1 MLTWFG
7 LGNHFLKSLV
17 RRQGG
22 GSGWKGKC
30 ITDGRMRYNQLQE
43 KEEEYRLLWE
53 DTGTGGGGATAGVTL
68 WE

>member
-43 KEEEYRLLWE
+43 KDGRNTDYCGKTLALGEEPLRE
-53 DTGTGGGGATAGVTL
+53 
-68 WE
+68 